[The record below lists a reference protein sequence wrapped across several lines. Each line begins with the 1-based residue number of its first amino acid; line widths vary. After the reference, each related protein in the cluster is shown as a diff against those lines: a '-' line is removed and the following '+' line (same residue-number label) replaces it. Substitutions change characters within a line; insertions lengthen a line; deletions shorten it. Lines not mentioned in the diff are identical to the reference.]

1 MKCFIDVP
9 QICKKVQYVH
19 VICLLVISTI
29 TILLL
34 STSTSFLFSY
44 YEQLDS
50 IVYQQIGKE
59 WLNGVLPYRDIW
71 DLKGPL
77 IYLLNAIG
85 FLLIGSRY
93 GILIIQ
99 VVFFFASLLLAFDYF
114 REKTSALVSFVFV
127 FVVCCSLSFV
137 YEGGNMVEEYV
148 LPLLVCSFI
157 MMNKWLNQVRRGNY
171 HHKWQYAFVYGIALA
186 FSFLT
191 RLTNA
196 LPLCVG
202 ISYISLILIYK
213 RSLRNLLYNAV
224 AFIGGFSLL
233 VIPFIAYFC
242 MTGTLDDYLSIID
255 FGFKYF
261 STSTNSLDF
270 KKLLIFNF
278 PIFLILVVSLARSY
292 IEHCFLY
299 FNFWFFLSG
308 VSLYWILSSRGY
320 NHYSI
325 IFIPYLI
332 VSLYEIMYFNLKL
345 RYTAYFILLIF
356 VIRGI
361 KHDISYIDKIEN
373 VRIANQMLDKLMYR
387 VPVSDRQNTL
397 IYGDI
402 IYPYLNHN
410 LKPYKYFYLQEEN
423 AGISPIYK
431 KEMLEFLL
439 EAKPKFI
446 ILTSDANAIKAFLK
460 SYCLYYSNFNAE
472 IYQRKHTYVGQKCP

>member
-1 MKCFIDVP
+1 
-9 QICKKVQYVH
+9 
-19 VICLLVISTI
+19 
-29 TILLL
+29 
-34 STSTSFLFSY
+34 
-44 YEQLDS
+44 
-50 IVYQQIGKE
+50 
-59 WLNGVLPYRDIW
+59 
-71 DLKGPL
+71 
-77 IYLLNAIG
+77 
-85 FLLIGSRY
+85 
-93 GILIIQ
+93 
-99 VVFFFASLLLAFDYF
+99 
-114 REKTSALVSFVFV
+114 
-127 FVVCCSLSFV
+127 
-137 YEGGNMVEEYV
+137 
-148 LPLLVCSFI
+148 
-157 MMNKWLNQVRRGNY
+157 
-171 HHKWQYAFVYGIALA
+171 
-186 FSFLT
+186 
-191 RLTNA
+191 
-196 LPLCVG
+196 
-202 ISYISLILIYK
+202 
-213 RSLRNLLYNAV
+213 
-224 AFIGGFSLL
+224 
-233 VIPFIAYFC
+233 

-373 VRIANQMLDKLMYR
+373 VKKANQMLDNLMYR

-402 IYPYLNHN
+402 IYPYLYHN
-410 LKPYKYFYLQEEN
+410 LSPYKYFYLQEEN
-423 AGISPIYK
+423 AGISPTYK
-431 KEMLEFLL
+431 NEMLEYLG
-439 EAKPKFI
+439 ESKPKYI
-446 ILTSDANAIKAFLK
+446 IVTSKANTIKNFLQE
-460 SYCLYYSNFNAE
+460 YCLYYSDFNIE
-472 IYQRKHTYVGQKCP
+472 IYQYSHKFNN